1 MKAGGLFTRKSIVFR
16 FFVPFT
22 LILAIL
28 FTVLLLSNIYS
39 LEVVRTQSIS
49 NSRNTLGIYVENIHS
64 KLNLYAKDLTEVFE
78 NQIDAATEYDRLKG
92 SDRYFRE
99 IALLDALKAK
109 ASNNDSSDGVFI
121 KLPDDGATLVQF
133 GNRTRSEDKL
143 DLVDFLREHDFL
155 PDPDRTLDEWTDFDV
170 QGVHYL
176 FRYITYEKVSF
187 GTFVKADSLLAVA
200 SGEGQELGPTLLSAR
215 EGGILASTDE
225 SLMETASTLSDLRA
239 QDKKSYLFISE
250 PIAEFG
256 EITHM
261 MAKQS
266 IFSGLKLI
274 QWLIISLA
282 AISVVAIPL
291 VLKLLARDI
300 LQPVL
305 ELVKAAKD
313 VEKGRTS
320 FPEPS
325 GHFSIEFMK
334 LFHSFDSMVREITD
348 LKIHTYE
355 EKIERSRTELKYL
368 QMQIRPHFFLN
379 AISTINSLTYQ
390 NKNEEIRMLIQLL
403 SQHLRYMFKGGL
415 VLVPLEEEMRHVDN
429 YVHMQEIRNP
439 DQIFCMTDIDAAT
452 ARVLIPQFLVQTFVE
467 NIFKHALTYGEM
479 LSIFIR
485 TSLIEIEDK
494 PYLHISIEDNG
505 GGFPSSVL
513 QAAKDSS
520 LEPVEASGQVGISNI
535 RRTLQLLYKRED
547 LLKLSNAE
555 PLGARVEILIPMQGD
570 GENDFTKEV

>member
-16 FFVPFT
+16 FFVSFT
-22 LILAIL
+22 IILAIL

-78 NQIDAATEYDRLKG
+78 NQVDAATEYERLNV

-121 KLPDDGATLVQF
+121 KLSGDGATLVQF

-143 DLVDFLREHDFL
+143 DLVDFLKEHDFL
-155 PDPDRTLDEWTDFDV
+155 PDPDRTLDEWTDFEV
-170 QGVHYL
+170 QGAHYL

-215 EGGILASTDE
+215 EGGVLASTDE
-225 SLMETASTLSDLRA
+225 GLLETASSLSDLRE
-239 QDKKSYLFISE
+239 QVKKSYLFISE

-256 EITHM
+256 DITHM

-274 QWLIISLA
+274 QWIIISLA

-415 VLVPLEEEMRHVDN
+415 VLVPLEEEMKHVDN
-429 YVHMQEIRNP
+429 YVCMQEIRNP
-439 DQIFCMTDIDAAT
+439 DQIFCMTDIDMAT
-452 ARVLIPQFLVQTFVE
+452 ARIHIPQFLVQTFVE
-467 NIFKHALTYGEM
+467 NIFKHALTFGEM

-485 TSLIEIEDK
+485 SSLVELEDK
-494 PYLHISIEDNG
+494 RYLHISIEDNG
-505 GGFPSSVL
+505 GGFPTNML
-513 QAAKDSS
+513 QAAGHSS
-520 LEPVEASGQVGISNI
+520 MESAEASRQVGISNI

-555 PLGARVEILIPMQGD
+555 PLGARVEILIPMEGD
-570 GENDFTKEV
+570 EEMTS

>member
-16 FFVPFT
+16 FFVQFT
-22 LILAIL
+22 IILAIL
-28 FTVLLLSNIYS
+28 FSVLLISNIYS
-39 LEVVRTQSIS
+39 LEVVRTQSVS

-78 NQIDAATEYDRLKG
+78 NEIDAATGYERLNE

-99 IALLDALKAK
+99 IQLLDALKAK
-109 ASNNDSSDGVFI
+109 TSNNDASDGVFI
-121 KLPDDGATLVQF
+121 KLPGDGATLVQF
-133 GNRTRSEDKL
+133 GNRTRTEDKL
-143 DLVDFLREHDFL
+143 DLVDFLQQNDFL
-155 PDPDRTLDEWTDFDV
+155 PDPSRKIDEWTDFEV
-170 QGVHYL
+170 QGAHYL
-176 FRYITYEKVSF
+176 FRYITYENVSF

-200 SGEGQELGPTLLSAR
+200 SGEGRELGPTLLIAR
-215 EGGILASTDE
+215 DGGVLASTDGE
-225 SLMETASTLSDLRA
+225 QLEPSSTLQELR
-239 QDKKSYLFISE
+239 DHFRKSHLFISE

-266 IFSGLKLI
+266 VFSGLKLI
-274 QWLIISLA
+274 QWIIISLA
-282 AISVVAIPL
+282 AISVVTIPL
-291 VLKLLARDI
+291 VLRFLARDI

-313 VEKGRTS
+313 VEKGRTR

-415 VLVPLEEEMRHVDN
+415 ALVPLEEEMRHVDN
-429 YVHMQEIRNP
+429 YVRMQEIRNP
-439 DQIFCMTDIDAAT
+439 DQIFCMTEIDVPT
-452 ARVLIPQFLVQTFVE
+452 ARIHIPQFLVQTFVE

-485 TSLIEIEDK
+485 AGLKPIEGK
-494 PYLHISIEDNG
+494 PYLHITIEDNG
-505 GGFPSSVL
+505 GGFPPNVL
-513 QAAKDSS
+513 QLAGHSS
-520 LEPVEASGQVGISNI
+520 MEPSESSEQVGISNI

-555 PLGARVEILIPMQGD
+555 PLGARVEILIPMEGD
-570 GENDFTKEV
+570 EEMTS